1 MPDIFISYSSKDR
14 VQADQL
20 IELLGS
26 AGLSVWID
34 KSGIEAATSWSKE
47 IVQAINECKAFV
59 VLLSPNSLLSNNVIK
74 EVSLASEKRK
84 KILPLDLEPVQ
95 LTEDFEYQ
103 LAGLQHA
110 SMTNIDAV
118 IRALG
123 KLGLEATQAPSLK
136 LVKETDSKKSLMILP
151 FEDLSPTG
159 DNQWFADG
167 LAAELI
173 AALSPIKALRVAD
186 QQATKDYKKYQGSLP
201 NYAKEMSIRYFVQGS
216 VRKFGDQIKIA
227 VTLLD
232 IESGDHLWQ
241 DSMKGTMNDVFDMQE
256 KVAEK
261 VVEGLKVHL
270 ASDEKKKLA
279 ERGTENAEAYELF
292 IRASEYYER
301 QTKEGYQLAIQLF
314 TEAIKLDPGYAV
326 AYQYKAHSLAFLY
339 RSYIRDP
346 ALLEEGIDLL
356 MHALRMKPDFWGAF
370 RPLSFIYQ
378 LQGKFDRA
386 EQAAKDYI
394 QNAPEDWGAHFA
406 LGFFY
411 YAAGQDTKAIAPYE
425 QSMKLNPEN
434 LTALYN
440 LVQSCNGANV
450 VEKQKSWAN
459 VAIPRFERY
468 LKLFPDSEYSK
479 VRRAAMLFWAGRVG
493 EAREATR
500 LLENIK
506 DAFSLLNLAFLHRYL
521 GDYEEALGTLKK
533 AIEAGYRDVK
543 YLITFI
549 GNNNLAAALNGT
561 PEYDEVKKRV
571 VEIADEGDGS
581 EFLPGS
587 DLYNLSCLHLNCD
600 HLDRGMELFR
610 RSIERGFQNPELF
623 RTDPDLDPLRE
634 REDFKALMAQLEEP
648 MLP

>member
-1 MPDIFISYSSKDR
+1 MSDIFISYSSKDR
-14 VQADQL
+14 AQADQL
-20 IELLGS
+20 IELLAS
-26 AGLSVWID
+26 AGLSVWVD
-34 KSGIEAATSWSKE
+34 RSGIEAATSWSKE

-123 KLGLEATQAPSLK
+123 RLGLEATQAPSIT
-136 LVKETDSKKSLMILP
+136 LVHETDARKSLMILP

-167 LAAELI
+167 LATELI

-216 VRKFGDQIKIA
+216 VRKFGDQIKIS
-227 VTLLD
+227 VTLLN

-270 ASDEKKKLA
+270 AQDEKKKLA

-292 IRASEYYER
+292 LKAFEYRAR
-301 QTKEGYQLAIQLF
+301 QTKEGYQIAVQLL
-314 TEAIKLDPGYAV
+314 TDAIKLDTGYAR
-326 AYQYKAHSLAFLY
+326 AYQFKAHTLAGLY
-339 RSYIRDP
+339 RGYDRDP
-346 ALLEEGIDLL
+346 NLLTEAEQLANRAFAI
-356 MHALRMKPDFWGAF
+356 KPDLWSAYDALALVYRFQG
-370 RPLSFIYQ
+370 RLSE
-378 LQGKFDRA
+378 A
-386 EQAAKDYI
+386 EEAAKEYVRR
-394 QNAPEDWGAHFA
+394 APENSNSHFC

-411 YAAGQDTKAIAPYE
+411 DGTNQPALALAPYE
-425 QSMKLNPEN
+425 KSLELDPADRTAYFNLVINSDQARDTARVEKWSRLALPHFERRLRLAPDDEN
-434 LTALYN
+434 ARVHYANLLRYAGYLERAVEALAPLLEKQDLDGNSLYN
-440 LVQSCNGANV
+440 IACLYASMNDTEHAL
-450 VEKQKSWAN
+450 E
-459 VAIPRFERY
+459 
-468 LKLFPDSEYSK
+468 
-479 VRRAAMLFWAGRVG
+479 ML
-493 EAREATR
+493 
-500 LLENIK
+500 
-506 DAFSLLNLAFLHRYL
+506 
-521 GDYEEALGTLKK
+521 
-533 AIEAGYRDVK
+533 
-543 YLITFI
+543 
-549 GNNNLAAALNGT
+549 
-561 PEYDEVKKRV
+561 
-571 VEIADEGDGS
+571 
-581 EFLPGS
+581 
-587 DLYNLSCLHLNCD
+587 
-600 HLDRGMELFR
+600 R
-610 RSIERGFQNPELF
+610 RSVAAGFSGIEIF

-634 REDFKALMAQLEEP
+634 REDFKVLMAQLSEAGSV
-648 MLP
+648 